1 MESASP
7 RPSVLPFAARPGQ
20 FHFCIDDYHSRHG
33 KRIPVPVP
41 WQGPTRRCSGHEAA
55 DRLTGYITAFRGSVR
70 SPAYALNNLASKA
83 DAFWYLGP
91 LLQCLVFGKSAAVA
105 VVSLS
110 QTSSKL
116 AHPDMELELADF
128 VC

>member
-1 MESASP
+1 M
-7 RPSVLPFAARPGQ
+7 
-20 FHFCIDDYHSRHG
+20 
-33 KRIPVPVP
+33 
-41 WQGPTRRCSGHEAA
+41 
-55 DRLTGYITAFRGSVR
+55 R
-70 SPAYALNNLASKA
+70 SPAYALYSLASKA